1 MAGERDDGPTR
12 LPAGRHGLSR
22 EFVVES
28 QRDRVLDAIATACAE
43 KGFATVTVADVTG
56 RARVSR
62 STFYEL
68 FRDLE
73 DCFLAAYD
81 VIYGKFLAASLTA
94 YQREAEWPERV
105 RAGIEAIL
113 EFMVAEPAF
122 ARMCMVEP
130 LAAGP
135 AAVERYFAAVNVI
148 ATFLDEGRREH
159 RSAEK
164 APASMAKGIVSG
176 AALVVREQILA
187 DQTQR
192 LPELLPELLYAALVP
207 FLGQREA
214 LRAATAV
221 GAFRSAR
228 SLSAPASA

>member
-1 MAGERDDGPTR
+1 MGTGREDGPAR

-28 QRDRVLDAIATACAE
+28 QRDRVLDAMANACAE
-43 KGFATVTVADVTG
+43 KGYATVTVTDVTQ

-81 VIYGKFLAASLTA
+81 VIYGKFLTAGLTA
-94 YQREAEWPERV
+94 YQRDLDWPKRV
-105 RAGIEAIL
+105 RAALEAML
-113 EFMVAEPAF
+113 EFMAAEPAF

-135 AAVERYFAAVNVI
+135 AAVERYLTAVNLI
-148 ATFLDEGRREH
+148 STLLDEGRGIHRE
-159 RSAEK
+159 AEK
-164 APASMAKGIVSG
+164 APASLAKGIVSG
-176 AALVVREQILA
+176 AALVIREQILSGE
-187 DQTQR
+187 TER
-192 LPELLPELLYAALVP
+192 LPDLLPEILYPALVP

-214 LRAATAV
+214 LREATAA
-221 GAFRSAR
+221 GPFRSAR
-228 SLSAPASA
+228 ELSAPA

>member
-1 MAGERDDGPTR
+1 MASEREDGPTR

-28 QRDRVLDAIATACAE
+28 QRDRVLDAMATACAE

-81 VIYGKFLAASLTA
+81 VIYGKFLTASLTA
-94 YQREAEWPERV
+94 YQGEGDWPQRV
-105 RAGIEAIL
+105 RAGLGAML
-113 EFMVAEPAF
+113 EFMAAEPAF

-135 AAVERYFAAVNVI
+135 AALERYVAAVNVI
-148 ATFLDEGRREH
+148 ATFLDDGRREH
-159 RSAEK
+159 RSAEM

-176 AALVVREQILA
+176 AALVIREQILA
-187 DQTQR
+187 DQTER
-192 LPELLPELLYAALVP
+192 LPELLPEILYAGLVP

-214 LRAATAV
+214 LREAAAV
-221 GAFRSAR
+221 GPFRSAQ
-228 SLSAPASA
+228 SLSAAASA